1 MGGREVGGR
10 HAMQNAATVRQVRS
24 ALALQVGKEKKPIG
38 TWWNTGNCLVHFGM
52 IPSKEIAKCLSG
64 DGDIHRAK
72 KRHPMVGA
80 VAESGDLALRVDD
93 RLVGAGENRAAG
105 SEAGGDNARACV
117 CRADGGHHVVPSP
130 AAHNDL
136 RRKPPIRSQQ
146 GQERSCGLQ
155 RRSKRW
161 EHFHQAGIDGVANF
175 PAPSAG
181 ANIHQ
186 RRSRGVTKFH
196 AERPGELQIEEVM
209 RQRDMGETGEI
220 RGLVLFEP
228 KNFWRSESRQD
239 VVSREF
245 DGFFTTAE
253 FGTNF
258 VALSGGRCVAPEFGR
273 TDDLMIGIERHEAV
287 LLSGDADPADLGFS
301 RSEIGE
307 DLGDGLAERVPPDG
321 WILLSVTSRQALD
334 EIVGLAGGGHDFPR
348 VAVEGDGFQALRAAV
363 DAERDHW
370 SSLTMFSRYSWPPL
384 ERVGA
389 GWERAIF
396 SSSAN
401 DALPA
406 RTFFPRSESHV
417 E

>member
-1 MGGREVGGR
+1 
-10 HAMQNAATVRQVRS
+10 
-24 ALALQVGKEKKPIG
+24 
-38 TWWNTGNCLVHFGM
+38 
-52 IPSKEIAKCLSG
+52 
-64 DGDIHRAK
+64 
-72 KRHPMVGA
+72 
-80 VAESGDLALRVDD
+80 
-93 RLVGAGENRAAG
+93 
-105 SEAGGDNARACV
+105 
-117 CRADGGHHVVPSP
+117 
-130 AAHNDL
+130 
-136 RRKPPIRSQQ
+136 
-146 GQERSCGLQ
+146 
-155 RRSKRW
+155 
-161 EHFHQAGIDGVANF
+161 
-175 PAPSAG
+175 
-181 ANIHQ
+181 
-186 RRSRGVTKFH
+186 
-196 AERPGELQIEEVM
+196 M

-239 VVSREF
+239 VVSGDF
-245 DGFFTTAE
+245 DGFFTPTE
-253 FGTNF
+253 FGTDF
-258 VALSGGRCVAPEFGR
+258 IALRGGRRVAPEFGR

-321 WILLSVTSRQALD
+321 WILLRVTSRQALD

-348 VAVEGDGFQALRAAV
+348 VAVESDGFQALRTAV

-396 SSSAN
+396 SNSAN

-406 RTFFPRSESHV
+406 RTFFPRSESQV